1 MALVGDPEILL
12 LDEPING
19 LDPQGIME
27 VRETLLKLNKERG
40 ITIIISSHILEEL
53 AKIATHF
60 GIIDNG
66 VLVEEMDR
74 EQLFAKCQER
84 ISIKLENPDE
94 AVTVIKEMGYTNYKI
109 IDTDTIEIYEKLDST
124 PELIFALADK
134 KIRVQ
139 SIGTK
144 SEALEDYFINL
155 TGGKKN
161 A

>member
-109 IDTDTIEIYEKLDST
+109 IDTDTVEIYEKLDST

>member
-1 MALVGDPEILL
+1 
-12 LDEPING
+12 
-19 LDPQGIME
+19 
-27 VRETLLKLNKERG
+27 
-40 ITIIISSHILEEL
+40 
-53 AKIATHF
+53 
-60 GIIDNG
+60 
-66 VLVEEMDR
+66 
-74 EQLFAKCQER
+74 
-84 ISIKLENPDE
+84 
-94 AVTVIKEMGYTNYKI
+94 MGYTNYKI
-109 IDTDTIEIYEKLDST
+109 IDTDTVEIYEKLDST